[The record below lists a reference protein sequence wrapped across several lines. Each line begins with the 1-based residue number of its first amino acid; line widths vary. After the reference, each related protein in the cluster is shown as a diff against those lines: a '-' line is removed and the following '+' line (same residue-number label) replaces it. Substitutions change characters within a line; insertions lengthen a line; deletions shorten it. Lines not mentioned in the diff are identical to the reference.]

1 MILDCSSLQSTQRS
15 LEKIIEIPSTGMLEA
30 LSHFDLDQF
39 CVEHQSDDRKPGAI
53 LLEEVFN
60 VDAGTK
66 IPESI
71 SWFHGTRVIN
81 PESFRVNGVRP
92 LSNQLDQIWIDLFS
106 IVDHSINQQE
116 WETFRSAVET
126 THPSHSANLY
136 RMKTRDILHWGPHA
150 VLVRDVLVNPTKFE
164 SVDYLNTPEIVED
177 ISRCLH
183 ERTGHDLLSAFQQRS
198 HACIIKFNDNTPIPD
213 SVPIA
218 LHYLYCI
225 TQNIDLFPGCNTCFD
240 GNGHPIEA
248 NHIIAIEVIS

>member
-15 LEKIIEIPSTGMLEA
+15 LKKIIEIPSTGMLEA

-81 PESFRVNGVRP
+81 PESFRVNGIRP

-106 IVDHSINQQE
+106 IVDHYVCS
-116 WETFRSAVET
+116 
-126 THPSHSANLY
+126 
-136 RMKTRDILHWGPHA
+136 
-150 VLVRDVLVNPTKFE
+150 PTGMG
-164 SVDYLNTPEIVED
+164 N
-177 ISRCLH
+177 
-183 ERTGHDLLSAFQQRS
+183 
-198 HACIIKFNDNTPIPD
+198 
-213 SVPIA
+213 
-218 LHYLYCI
+218 
-225 TQNIDLFPGCNTCFD
+225 FPGSRRN
-240 GNGHPIEA
+240 NSPW
-248 NHIIAIEVIS
+248 

>member
-1 MILDCSSLQSTQRS
+1 MILDCSSRQSTQLS
-15 LEKIIEIPSTGMLEA
+15 LGQILDISSTHLLEA
-30 LSHFDLDQF
+30 LSHFNLDQF
-39 CVEHQSDDRKPGAI
+39 CVEHQSDDRKPGVI

-60 VDAGTK
+60 VAAHAR

-81 PESFRVNGVRP
+81 PGSFRSNGIRP
-92 LSNQLDQIWIDLFS
+92 LSKQLDQIWIDLFS
-106 IVDHSINQQE
+106 IAGHYVNQQE
-116 WETFRSAVET
+116 WETFRRAVET

-150 VLVRDVLVNPTKFE
+150 VLVRDVLVNPERFE

-177 ISRCLH
+177 ISLCFH
-183 ERTGHDLLSAFQQRS
+183 ERHGRDLLPAFQQQS
-198 HACIIKFNDNTPIPD
+198 YACIVKFNDNTPRPD

-225 TQNIDLFPGCNTCFD
+225 TQNRDLFPGCNTCFD
-240 GNGHPIEA
+240 GNGHLIQPHQTIE
-248 NHIIAIEVIS
+248 IEVIS

>member
-1 MILDCSSLQSTQRS
+1 MILDCSSLQSTQQS

-81 PESFRVNGVRP
+81 PESFRVNGIRP

-106 IVDHSINQQE
+106 IVDHYVHQQE
-116 WETFRSAVET
+116 WETFREAVET
-126 THPSHSANLY
+126 THPGYSANDY
-136 RMKTRDILHWGPHA
+136 RMKTQDILHWGPYA

-164 SVDYLNTPEIVED
+164 SVDYLNTPEIIED
-177 ISRCLH
+177 IGRCFH
-183 ERTGHDLLSAFQQRS
+183 ERTGDDLLSAFQQRS